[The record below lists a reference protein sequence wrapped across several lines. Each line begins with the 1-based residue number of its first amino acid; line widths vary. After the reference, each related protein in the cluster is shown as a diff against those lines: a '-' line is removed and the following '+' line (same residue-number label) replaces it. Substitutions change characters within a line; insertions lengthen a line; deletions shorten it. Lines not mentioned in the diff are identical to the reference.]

1 LPEGKNRT
9 DFWQKTAISLH
20 RCVMIEIVFSD
31 TMSDFAKFIPQK
43 SVLYAGLNFN
53 VHFLTGCASLSL
65 VFGRDEN

>member
-1 LPEGKNRT
+1 
-9 DFWQKTAISLH
+9 
-20 RCVMIEIVFSD
+20 MIEIVFSD